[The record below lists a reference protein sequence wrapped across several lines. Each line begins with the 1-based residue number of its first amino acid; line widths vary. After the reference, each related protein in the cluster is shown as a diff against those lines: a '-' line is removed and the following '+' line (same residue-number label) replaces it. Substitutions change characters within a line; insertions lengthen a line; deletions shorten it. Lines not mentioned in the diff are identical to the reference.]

1 MYLQKLVKKGSTDQS
16 VIIRIIDSSDGSPET
31 AVEHNTS
38 GIDMWYRRDGGAVVS
53 ITEAALASA
62 DAAHADGGIEHLG
75 NGYYRL
81 DLPDAAVDTG
91 ANGVMI
97 GGTVTGMVVI
107 GTYLQLVDFDPQN
120 AVRLGLTALPNAA
133 ADAAGGLPISDAG
146 GLDLDALRTDVA
158 AILVDT
164 AEIGAAGAGLTA
176 VPWNASWDAQVESEV
191 TDALNAYDPPTNAE
205 FEARTIASAD
215 YATATNLATV
225 AGYLDTEIASILEDT
240 GTTIPGLLSTIE
252 GKVDTVD
259 TNVDSILDDTGT
271 AGVVV
276 SSIAANAITASALN
290 ADAAT
295 EIATAVLAATAD
307 TGVSVAK
314 ALEMLAALCA
324 GKVSASSNG
333 TVTTLTYKKRD
344 GTTTS
349 FTVAVTEADKT
360 RATTGALS

>member
-31 AVEHNTS
+31 GVEHNTS
-38 GIDMWYRRDGGAVVS
+38 GIDLWYRRDGGAVVS

-158 AILVDT
+158 AALADT
-164 AEIGAAGAGLTA
+164 
-176 VPWNASWDAQVESEV
+176 S
-191 TDALNAYDPPTNAE
+191 
-205 FEARTIASAD
+205 
-215 YATATNLATV
+215 
-225 AGYLDTEIASILEDT
+225 
-240 GTTIPGLLSTIE
+240 TTIPDLLNVIE

-259 TNVDSILDDTGT
+259 ANVNSVLDHTGT

-276 SSIAANAITASALN
+276 GSIAANAVTASALN